1 MAVLEDLQKSIE
13 NGHPGETEKLVREAL
28 KEKIPSEQLIEEVM
42 MPAMRAVGEHYKD
55 QDDDIAN
62 ILAAARCVRKAM
74 EQIEESEE
82 YKEDEPLGTVILG
95 TVEGDLHDVGK
106 TLVAV
111 MFRSA
116 GFKVID
122 LGVDISEKQ
131 FLKAVRETPDVN
143 IVCISS
149 LMSTTIPEMQ
159 QVVKSLRKNDPQKK
173 YKIMVGGGAVTK
185 ELAEDMGADAYTED
199 CVEAAEVAKTF
210 IV

>member
-1 MAVLEDLQKSIE
+1 MSVLDELQKSIE
-13 NGHPGETEKLVREAL
+13 NGHPGETEKLIQEAL
-28 KEKIPSEQLIEEVM
+28 KEQISSEQLIEEVM
-42 MPAMRAVGEHYKD
+42 MPAMQTVGEQYKE
-55 QDDDIAN
+55 QDADIVS
-62 ILAAARCVRKAM
+62 ILAAARCVRKAL
-74 EQIEESEE
+74 ERIEDSGA
-82 YKEDEPLGTVILG
+82 YKEEEPLGTVILG

-149 LMSTTIPEMQ
+149 LMSTTIPEMR
-159 QVVKSLRKNDPQKK
+159 QVVKTLRKNDPEKK

-185 ELAEDMGADAYTED
+185 ELAENMGADAYTD
-199 CVEAAEVAKTF
+199 NCVEAAEVAKTF